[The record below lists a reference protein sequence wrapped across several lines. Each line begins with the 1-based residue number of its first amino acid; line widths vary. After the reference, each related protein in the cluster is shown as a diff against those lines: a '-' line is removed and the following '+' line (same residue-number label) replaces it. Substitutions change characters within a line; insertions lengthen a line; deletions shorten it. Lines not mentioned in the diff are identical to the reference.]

1 MTDTC
6 RVFKE
11 PVRCAAC
18 GSRQY
23 ETMLRIAEGAP
34 VTCVAC
40 QQTRERLC
48 ACSPSFSQNWLGTM
62 VACTNCNWGAW
73 QPALPLSGRSA
84 TLDGYYPTGLVSPHR
99 NINLEAAVR
108 FLLAPA

>member
-1 MTDTC
+1 MADTC

-34 VTCVAC
+34 VTCVEC
-40 QQTRERLC
+40 QQDIDLPRDNSETFARVLTFVQSELARHSGSLHKM
-48 ACSPSFSQNWLGTM
+48 QLG
-62 VACTNCNWGAW
+62 
-73 QPALPLSGRSA
+73 
-84 TLDGYYPTGLVSPHR
+84 
-99 NINLEAAVR
+99 AAGIAFKWPFR
-108 FLLAPA
+108 HA

>member
-1 MTDTC
+1 MADTC

-34 VTCVAC
+34 VTCVEC
-40 QQTRERLC
+40 QQDIDLPRDNSETFARVLTFVQSEQAR
-48 ACSPSFSQNWLGTM
+48 
-62 VACTNCNWGAW
+62 CN
-73 QPALPLSGRSA
+73 SGRHNIRRSDRLMA
-84 TLDGYYPTGLVSPHR
+84 GRLPPSLRIRLLVPR
-99 NINLEAAVR
+99 
-108 FLLAPA
+108 